1 MRSIAMPVNP
11 SITQGMR
18 QKYQA
23 MQSLLGENSRLLEI
37 MADLEADLRFL
48 PLGSASLEHQIRSLL
63 EGTLLMIEDLNQISD
78 GQFQALYGAYV
89 KIENRILEQLNHS
102 SAGAVESWV
111 VPLTEIG
118 LSLERSVGGKAANL
132 GEVKKSFPQEVP
144 EGFALC
150 ASAYE
155 SWISD
160 PILASEI
167 RLLLDTLEVSSDRER
182 FQDKTRRIRE
192 IIETGTLPSP
202 IKEAILAYARSHW
215 PSSQHWAVRSS
226 AVGEDASLT
235 FAGQFASFL
244 NVPTELLPRMYQKV
258 VASRFSDRAI
268 SYRLTGGLTEVET
281 PMAVLFLPLIQARS
295 AGVLYTQDPGEPG
308 RKEILISAT
317 WGLAGDL
324 VGGRA
329 PADLFRL
336 DRQDFKIKESQLAR
350 KPDRLNPGAVGELD
364 RQPVPADLQTSPA
377 LSEEEQ
383 KFLAELA
390 LKIEKKLGHPQDI
403 EWVIDPEGKVWILQ
417 ARPLRLTVSPEAAGP
432 PPTERPFLSG
442 GITIFPGRAVA
453 PVQKVEAGQK
463 IPNLPRGVILVAPQA
478 IPEIGAV
485 LPNLAGFVSEQ
496 GQPTGH
502 AATLLREFAVPSLF
516 ELPGAMQ
523 RLESGTLIGLDAT
536 HRQIFLGNPWPDV
549 RERTLARLAKPRVKP
564 GGGLLQG
571 LILTLKLTDPQ
582 ARNFRPEAAGS
593 IHDLIR
599 FVHEKGIAALFEVG
613 DQEARKKGMP
623 SHRLVSPIPLYLF
636 VLDLGGGLSPESRDR
651 KDVAP
656 EHILS
661 NPFQALWKGMVD
673 PRVSWAGRKEIN
685 LKGFASVM
693 SSSLSQDMGAMRKMG
708 DPNYLLVAGEYM
720 NLNIRLAYHYA
731 MIDSLISPVTENN
744 YVNFRFRGGGGSLQR
759 RDLRARF
766 LRQVLLSSRFS
777 VDQRGDLVTAW
788 LRGYPQPS
796 SEAGL
801 ILLGRLMGCAR
812 QLDMLM
818 ENEAKVNYY
827 VDRFLA
833 GDYQSFA

>member
-1 MRSIAMPVNP
+1 MTHFSTTR
-11 SITQGMR
+11 GMR

-23 MQSLLGENSRLLEI
+23 TQSLLGENSRLLEV

-48 PLGSASLEHQIRSLL
+48 PLGSPSMEHQIRSLL
-63 EGTLLMIEDLNQISD
+63 EGTLLMIEDLNQISE
-78 GQFQALYGAYV
+78 GRYQALYGAYV
-89 KIENRILEQLNHS
+89 KIEKRILEQLKSS
-102 SAGAVESWV
+102 SAETAGRLVI
-111 VPLTEIG
+111 PLSDVG
-118 LSLERSVGGKAANL
+118 VDLERSVGGKAANL
-132 GEVKKSFPQEVP
+132 GEVKKSFPREVP
-144 EGFALC
+144 DGFAVT
-150 ASAYE
+150 AAAYQ

-160 PILASEI
+160 PVLSSEI

-192 IIETGTLPSP
+192 IIENGAVPSSL
-202 IKEAILAYARSHW
+202 KEAILDFAQIHW
-215 PSSQHWAVRSS
+215 PPTQRWAVRSS

-235 FAGQFASFL
+235 FAGQFTSFL
-244 NVPTELLPRMYQKV
+244 NVPTDQLPRMYQRV
-258 VASRFSDRAI
+258 VASRFNDRAI
-268 SYRLTGGLTEVET
+268 SYRLTGGMTEVET

-295 AGVLYTQDPGEPG
+295 AGVLYTQDPGEPE
-308 RKEILISAT
+308 REEILISAT

-324 VGGRA
+324 VGGQA

-336 DRQDFKIKESQLAR
+336 DRKPPFRIKEARLAH
-350 KPDRLNPGAVGELD
+350 KPNRLVPTGPGKLD
-364 RQPVPADLQTSPA
+364 RQPNTAELQNCPA
-377 LSEEEQ
+377 LIEDELTS
-383 KFLAELA
+383 LADIA
-390 LKIEKKLGHPQDI
+390 LKIENQLGAPQDI
-403 EWVIDPEGKVWILQ
+403 EWAIDPDGKIWILQ
-417 ARPLRLTVSPEAAGP
+417 ARPLRVTAAAEAAAP
-432 PPTERPFLSG
+432 HLMERPLLAG

-453 PVQKVEAGQK
+453 PVQRVEAGKK
-463 IPNLPRGVILVAPQA
+463 IPNVPRGVILVAPQA

-502 AATLLREFAVPSLF
+502 AATLLREFAIPSLF
-516 ELPGAMQ
+516 EMPGAME

-564 GGGLLQG
+564 GGGPLHD
-571 LILTLKLTDPQ
+571 LILALKLTDPQ
-582 ARNFRPEAAGS
+582 ARNFRPETAES

-599 FVHEKGIAALFEVG
+599 FIHEKGIAALFEVG

-636 VLDLGGGLSPESRDR
+636 VLDLGGGLTSESRDR
-651 KDVAP
+651 KEVAP

-661 NPFQALWKGMVD
+661 RPFQALWKGMAD

-708 DPNYLLVAGEYM
+708 DPNYLLVAGDYM

-744 YVNFRFRGGGGSLQR
+744 YVNFRFRGGGGSPQR

-788 LRGYPQPS
+788 LRGYPQPA

-801 ILLGRLMGCAR
+801 NLLGRLMGCAR

-833 GDYQSFA
+833 GDYQAFA